1 MGAEKEA
8 ACGALTPPAKEPACG
23 EGTDP
28 LLGNRR
34 NQENPGDLYAVA
46 VGAVGG
52 PQRFRRWGKTL
63 IAESPGAELSS
74 DAPADV

>member
-1 MGAEKEA
+1 M
-8 ACGALTPPAKEPACG
+8 G

-46 VGAVGG
+46 VGAIGG
-52 PQRFRRWGKTL
+52 PQRFRCWGKTW
-63 IAESPGAELSS
+63 IAESPRAESSS